1 MLLIDTNI
9 ISELWKPNPNQNV
22 VAWLDA
28 QAMDTIY
35 LSVITIA
42 ELQFGIEIMPTGQR
56 KSIFQRR
63 LNAEVFP
70 AFAGRIK
77 EIDIDVA
84 QSYADLM
91 VLARKKGQG
100 IGIANGYIAAT
111 AAVHHLTVITR
122 DISPFETVGV
132 NYINPFN

>member
-42 ELQFGIEIMPTGQR
+42 ELRFGIEMMPAGQR

-63 LNAEVFP
+63 LNGEVLP

-77 EIDIDVA
+77 EIDVDVA

-91 VLARKKGQG
+91 VLARNKGQG
-100 IGIANGYIAAT
+100 IGIADGYIAAT

-122 DISPFETVGV
+122 DISPFEAVGLDF
-132 NYINPFN
+132 INPFN